1 MPDIPNKT
9 KRNRRQKRIRPKTL
23 KHKKSTSKSTSHF
36 DTGFSHLHIQGVP
49 TIEGIYEW
57 YKHLF
62 EHLGWMIL
70 AKQRGYHDKLFE
82 YKNSIQ
88 RLLEAIEHRSKMLH
102 DKDIKKDFEILH
114 DNLSVLKKHAEEDKL
129 I

>member
-1 MPDIPNKT
+1 
-9 KRNRRQKRIRPKTL
+9 
-23 KHKKSTSKSTSHF
+23 
-36 DTGFSHLHIQGVP
+36 
-49 TIEGIYEW
+49 
-57 YKHLF
+57 
-62 EHLGWMIL
+62 MIL

-102 DKDIKKDFEILH
+102 DKDIKKDFEILRN
-114 DNLSVLKKHAEEDKL
+114 NLSVLKKHAEEDKL